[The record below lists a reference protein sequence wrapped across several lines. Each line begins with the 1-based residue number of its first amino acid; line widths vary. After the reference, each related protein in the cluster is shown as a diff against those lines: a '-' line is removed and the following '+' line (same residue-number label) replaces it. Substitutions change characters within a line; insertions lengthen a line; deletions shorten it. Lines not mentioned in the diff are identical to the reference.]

1 MLGAFFGLGTLAG
14 LAFALGLLFLPSLI
28 AMRHRHPHLPAIF
41 LVNLFLGWTFI
52 GWAAALI
59 WACIRP
65 ANGVVHPPAYPAFA
79 PSRHPVLRNSAV
91 SVLPPAAPYRG
102 AR

>member
-14 LAFALGLLFLPSLI
+14 LAFALGLLFLPTLV
-28 AMRHRHPHLPAIF
+28 AMRQRHPQTLAIF

-52 GWAAALI
+52 GWAVALV
-59 WACIRP
+59 WASLRP
-65 ANGVVHPPAYPAFA
+65 ANRFVYASEHPAFTPPLRPA
-79 PSRHPVLRNSAV
+79 VRNSAV
-91 SVLPPAAPYRG
+91 SILPPASPYRG